1 MKTRTRFLL
10 VAAAL
15 AAAAAHAQAQ
25 SLYDASTFQPLT
37 ADRRAFKAGDS
48 LTVLVMENASAS
60 ASAGTTTSKS
70 SGITA
75 GVKGTSSTAGGSGG
89 NSYGGALSLG
99 EDFGGKGVVQRTG
112 RVAAQITVT
121 VQSVTPNRE
130 LVVAGRQKLMV
141 NGETQLIELSGRVR
155 GIDVS
160 ETNTVVSTRLADA
173 NITYVGDGILAE
185 RQKQGI
191 VSHLLSWLGLL

>member
-1 MKTRTRFLL
+1 MKTRTRTLV
-10 VAAAL
+10 VAAVL
-15 AAAAAHAQAQ
+15 AAAAAGAQAQ

-37 ADRRAFKAGDS
+37 ADRRAFKPGDS
-48 LTVLVMENASAS
+48 LTVLVIENASAS
-60 ASAGTTTSKS
+60 ASAGTTTSKN

-75 GVKGTSSTAGGSGG
+75 GVKGSSSTAGGSGG

-130 LVVAGRQKLMV
+130 LVVAGRQKLLV

-155 GIDVS
+155 GIDIS
-160 ETNTVVSTRLADA
+160 ETNTVVSTRIADA

-191 VSHLLSWLGLL
+191 VSHILSWLGLL